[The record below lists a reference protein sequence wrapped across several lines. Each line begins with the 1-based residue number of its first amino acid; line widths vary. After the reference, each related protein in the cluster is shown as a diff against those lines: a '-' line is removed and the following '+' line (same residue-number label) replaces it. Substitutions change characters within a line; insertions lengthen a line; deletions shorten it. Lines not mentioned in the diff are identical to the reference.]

1 MSPGYSLRLVA
12 WKPWTLPCLS
22 PTDVA
27 KLLWE
32 LEVIS
37 RVCSTLRE
45 AAGLTDTEL
54 SVRCQQFIGNGDI
67 HRQMLLS
74 LNLPIITDEFVFL
87 PNSEPV
93 TLADL
98 YDCADKR
105 CVDLRRSSISR
116 WQEAFCQV
124 VNSIDGGEI
133 PSFSNSQDVMPDDP
147 IKPGELLGYW
157 FTLSGGGKKIEA

>member
-1 MSPGYSLRLVA
+1 MQQLVDSSGIPSPSILNLGPR
-12 WKPWTLPCLS
+12 
-22 PTDVA
+22 VA

-45 AAGLTDTEL
+45 AASLAETEL

-87 PNSEPV
+87 PSSDPV

-98 YDCADKR
+98 YDCADKK
-105 CVDLRRSSISR
+105 CIDLRRSSILR
-116 WQEAFCQV
+116 WQEAFRQV
-124 VNSIDGGEI
+124 VDSIDSGET
-133 PSFSNSQDVMPDDP
+133 P
-147 IKPGELLGYW
+147 
-157 FTLSGGGKKIEA
+157 